1 MIILSKFNSALF
13 LDRDGV
19 INYRPPNDYVKKW
32 AEFEFLPGVLKA
44 LKILSVRFQKIIL
57 ITNQQGIGKNLMT
70 HEDLHIIHQKMLDEI
85 KANGGRIDCI
95 YYCPDLATKPHTCR
109 KPGIKMAEM
118 AKNDFPEINFN
129 NSLMVGDTASDMT
142 FGRNAGMKTILV
154 GSQNEVIKKDL
165 VDYYFRIL
173 FDFAK
178 SVSAND

>member
-1 MIILSKFNSALF
+1 MIILSKFNGALF

-32 AEFEFLPGVLKA
+32 EEFEFLPGVLKA
-44 LKILSVRFQKIIL
+44 LKILSVRFPKIIL

-70 HEDLHIIHQKMLDEI
+70 HESLHIIHQKMLDEI
-85 KANGGRIDCI
+85 KANGGRIDGI

-118 AKNDFPEINFN
+118 AKNDFPEIDFK

-165 VDYYFRIL
+165 VDYNFRSL